1 VLPTDVDRH
10 NPSNPTEP
18 AQRSWL
24 SQLMDVRRDVVGAL
38 LGAALVAAAFLVPH
52 LHDDTVTPVVD
63 PARWGYYDFA
73 DAAPLFGWRLPHL
86 GWGTPCAVV
95 IAVAVVTWGPSLAQ
109 RLPWRSLLAATWLT
123 ALGWALALAMIDGW
137 DRGFASKFR
146 SPDEF
151 PHEVPAFGD
160 VSVVL
165 HDFARRIPDHQPDSW
180 NIQVSG
186 HPPGAALV
194 FVALDRI
201 GLGGSTWAAVVCTL
215 VGTSAVVAVL
225 IALRALG
232 DADMARRA
240 APFLALTPAVIW
252 IAVSADAFFT
262 GVVGWG
268 VALLA
273 VASRNTVRWP
283 TAVGA
288 GALLGFGVYLSYGLI
303 LMVVPAV
310 AVLLIARTARP
321 LYGVAAGAL
330 AVTVAF
336 TLGGFWW
343 LDGYAAVKV
352 RYGQGV
358 AADRPYV
365 YWVWANYGS
374 LLCAVGLAS
383 SAALARVFSWRKLRA
398 LAPLNVIVVAFLL
411 TVLIADLSGLSKA
424 ETERI
429 WLPFAVWI
437 IAVPALLPPA
447 HHRFWLAVQA
457 VGALAI
463 NHLILTNW

>member
-1 VLPTDVDRH
+1 MLPTDVDRH
-10 NPSNPTEP
+10 DP
-18 AQRSWL
+18 ARPAGP
-24 SQLMDVRRDVVGAL
+24 VRRRWLGPLADARRDAVGAL
-38 LGAALVAAAFLVPH
+38 LGAVLVAAAFLVPH

-63 PARWGYYDFA
+63 PDRWGYYDFA

-95 IAVAVVTWGPSLAQ
+95 IAIAAVTWGPALAR
-109 RLPWRSLLAATWLT
+109 RLPWRALLASTWLT
-123 ALGWALALAMIDGW
+123 ALGWAFALAMVDGW

-146 SPDEF
+146 SPDEI
-151 PHEVPAFGD
+151 PHEVPAFAD
-160 VSVVL
+160 VSRAL
-165 HDFARRIPDHQPDSW
+165 HEFARRVPDHQPDSW
-180 NIQVSG
+180 NVQVAG

-201 GLGGSTWAAVVCTL
+201 GLGGPTWAAIVSTL
-215 VGTSAVVAVL
+215 VGTSTVVAVL
-225 IALRALG
+225 VTLRALRA
-232 DADMARRA
+232 ADLARRA
-240 APFLALTPAVIW
+240 APFLALAPAAIW
-252 IAVSADAFFT
+252 IAVSADAIIT

-273 VASRNTVRWP
+273 VASNAATRWP
-283 TAVGA
+283 TAVAA
-288 GALLGFGVYLSYGLI
+288 GALLGFGTYLSYGMI

-310 AVLLIARTARP
+310 GVLLIARTATP
-321 LYGVAAGAL
+321 LYGVVAGAL
-330 AVTVAF
+330 AVAVAF

-358 AADRPYV
+358 AADRPYA

-383 SAALARVFSWRKLRA
+383 SAALARVFSWPKLRA
-398 LAPLNVIVVAFLL
+398 LAPLHVIVVAFLL

-429 WLPFAVWI
+429 WLPFATWI
-437 IAVPALLPPA
+437 VAAPALLPPA